1 MKLAIAIPTFNRIE
15 KLKTAIDHINKQ
27 TLNSDTELYC
37 IISNTASNDGTFE
50 YLSEL
55 KSNSNISYII
65 SNRKEKNIYQN
76 WLNLSRIIPDFID
89 WVWFHGDDDYLSN
102 ENSLQIV
109 CDVIKNHTSS
119 DITLVHA
126 CQTGRSRSTGS
137 TKVSTLFDLC
147 NSIGYHEILGWM
159 SSLVVRRDKF
169 VVSLNQATCRFESFV
184 CGDDYLKN
192 KVSAYSHSASLFE
205 NCYSDQAVFIDLP
218 LISLQDKEQ
227 TPDTLSRWADGHTG
241 ERYFFVIDD
250 LLRFKNAGLL
260 GEGVNFVFL
269 RYLNQNLWDRLLTF
283 AADDVLK
290 NGSIQ
295 NNIHEHL
302 IRLEKISELFEKKS
316 DRKIYLN
323 FFNNFLASLFQYLTL
338 VENMHKA
345 HANIIQLINNNLSP
359 TYPFE
364 ILNEN
369 GEIVG

>member
-1 MKLAIAIPTFNRIE
+1 
-15 KLKTAIDHINKQ
+15 
-27 TLNSDTELYC
+27 
-37 IISNTASNDGTFE
+37 
-50 YLSEL
+50 
-55 KSNSNISYII
+55 
-65 SNRKEKNIYQN
+65 
-76 WLNLSRIIPDFID
+76 
-89 WVWFHGDDDYLSN
+89 
-102 ENSLQIV
+102 
-109 CDVIKNHTSS
+109 
-119 DITLVHA
+119 
-126 CQTGRSRSTGS
+126 
-137 TKVSTLFDLC
+137 
-147 NSIGYHEILGWM
+147 
-159 SSLVVRRDKF
+159 
-169 VVSLNQATCRFESFV
+169 
-184 CGDDYLKN
+184 
-192 KVSAYSHSASLFE
+192 
-205 NCYSDQAVFIDLP
+205 